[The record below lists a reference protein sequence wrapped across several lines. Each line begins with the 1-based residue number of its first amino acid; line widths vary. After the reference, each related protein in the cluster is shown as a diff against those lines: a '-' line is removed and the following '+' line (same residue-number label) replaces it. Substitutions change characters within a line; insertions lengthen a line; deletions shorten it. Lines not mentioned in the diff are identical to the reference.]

1 MTKAELYQKAC
12 MLPLLPGVYIIRD
25 KSDTIIY
32 IGKAKSLRI
41 RVSQYFREGV
51 PHDNKVSQMIAHA
64 YAFDVIVC
72 QSEFEALV
80 LEASQIKA
88 HTPKYNILLKDDK
101 GYSYIKVTKE
111 PWPRLSFTLQKEDD
125 GAEYLGPYTSSFA
138 ARQMAETAMDAFLL
152 PRCNKRFP
160 QDCGKGRPCLNAH
173 IGKCMAVC
181 SGRISCENYNQAV
194 KSAVHLIRYG
204 KKDILKTLNERM
216 QEASDRLEFE
226 TAALLRD
233 QINAIT
239 KVTAGQKVVVDP
251 DVEMDVV
258 ALAGTPS
265 SVCAAVLRFR
275 EGRLTDKREFL
286 FHDTADIAAVREEF
300 LPRYYLDDEQIPK
313 VIAVDEL
320 PPDSDALQQALN
332 EKRGSEVQ
340 LYVPQRGDKA
350 HLVEMAHT
358 NAVERL
364 ARESGRYA
372 REEKLLD
379 EMAQVLGLPKPPRT
393 IESYDISNWGDGTSV
408 CGMVTFR
415 DGKPYKAGYRKFK
428 MQTVAG
434 TDDYASLAETV
445 SRRAA
450 EYEKYALLAEHGQE
464 SDNYFGQKPDLL
476 LMDGGRGQVSA
487 AKAALAGTRLADV
500 PLYGMVKDDHHRT
513 RAIVDSDGREIA
525 INMNRGTFTFI
536 TAIQDETH
544 RFANAYRKQQ
554 MKQKSYSSTLTE
566 VPGVGPKTAKA
577 LLAQFKSVG
586 AVKEATPDQLENTPG
601 VGKQL
606 AQVLGL
612 SKPPR
617 AIESYDIS
625 NWGDGSSVCGMV
637 TFKDGKPFKAGY
649 RKFKMKTVAGT
660 DDYASLAETVS
671 RRAAEY
677 EKYAAQVENGQS
689 GGNWFGQKPD
699 LLLMDGGRGQVS
711 AAKEA
716 LAGTALADV
725 PLYGMVKDDHHR
737 TRAIVDSDGRE
748 IAINMNRGTFTF
760 ITAIQDETHRFA
772 NAYRKQQMKQKSYSS
787 TLTEVPGVGP
797 KTAKALLA
805 QFKSVGAVKEA
816 TPDQLE
822 NTPGVGR
829 QLAQTIYD
837 YFHQA

>member
-32 IGKAKSLRI
+32 IGKAKRLRI

-101 GYSYIKVTKE
+101 GYSYIKVTRE
-111 PWPRLSFTLQKEDD
+111 AWPRLSFVLQKEEDD
-125 GAEYLGPYTSSFA
+125 AEYIG
-138 ARQMAETAMDAFLL
+138 
-152 PRCNKRFP
+152 
-160 QDCGKGRPCLNAH
+160 PCLNAH

-181 SGRISCENYNQAV
+181 SGKISCENYNQAV
-194 KSAVHLIRYG
+194 KNAVHLIRYG

-216 QEASDRLEFE
+216 LEASDRLEFE

-251 DVEMDVV
+251 EVEMDVV

-313 VIAVDEL
+313 IIAVDEL
-320 PPDSDALQQALN
+320 PPDSEALQRALN

-379 EMAQVLGLPKPPRT
+379 EMAQVLGLSKPPRT

-415 DGKPYKAGYRKFK
+415 DGKPYKAGYRKFRMK
-428 MQTVAG
+428 TVLG

-450 EYEKYALLAEHGQE
+450 EYEKYAALAAQGQA

-487 AKAALAGTRLADV
+487 AKAALAGTSLADV

-513 RAIVDSDGREIA
+513 RAIVDSEGREIA
-525 INMNRGTFTFI
+525 INMNRGTFTLI

-554 MKQKSYSSTLTE
+554 MRRKSYSSTLTE

-577 LLAQFKSVG
+577 LMTQFKSVG
-586 AVKEATPDQLENTPG
+586 AVREATPDQLENTPG
-601 VGKQL
+601 VG
-606 AQVLGL
+606 
-612 SKPPR
+612 P
-617 AIESYDIS
+617 
-625 NWGDGSSVCGMV
+625 
-637 TFKDGKPFKAGY
+637 
-649 RKFKMKTVAGT
+649 
-660 DDYASLAETVS
+660 
-671 RRAAEY
+671 
-677 EKYAAQVENGQS
+677 
-689 GGNWFGQKPD
+689 
-699 LLLMDGGRGQVS
+699 
-711 AAKEA
+711 
-716 LAGTALADV
+716 
-725 PLYGMVKDDHHR
+725 
-737 TRAIVDSDGRE
+737 
-748 IAINMNRGTFTF
+748 
-760 ITAIQDETHRFA
+760 
-772 NAYRKQQMKQKSYSS
+772 
-787 TLTEVPGVGP
+787 
-797 KTAKALLA
+797 
-805 QFKSVGAVKEA
+805 
-816 TPDQLE
+816 
-822 NTPGVGR
+822 

-837 YFHQA
+837 YFHA

>member
-1 MTKAELYQKAC
+1 MTKAELYKKAC

-32 IGKAKSLRI
+32 IGKAKRLKT

-51 PHDNKVSQMIAHA
+51 PHDAKVSQMIAHA
-64 YAFDVIVC
+64 FTFDVIVC

-101 GYSYIKVTKE
+101 GYSYVKVTRGA
-111 PWPRLSFTLQKEDD
+111 WPRISAALQKDD
-125 GAEYLGPYTSSFA
+125 DDADYIGPFTSSFA
-138 ARQMAETAMDAFLL
+138 VREMVETAQDCFLL
-152 PRCNKRFP
+152 PRCNKSFP
-160 QDCGKGRPCLNAH
+160 QDFGKGRPCLNAH

-181 SGRISCENYNQAV
+181 SGKISCENYNQAV

-216 QEASDRLEFE
+216 LEASDRLEFE
-226 TAALLRD
+226 TAALIRD
-233 QINAIT
+233 QIAAIT
-239 KVTAGQKVVVDP
+239 KVSAGQKVVVDP

-275 EGRLTDKREFL
+275 DGRLTDKREFL
-286 FHDTADIAAVREEF
+286 FHDTSDIDAVREEF

-313 VIAVDEL
+313 IIAVDEL

-379 EMAQVLGLPKPPRT
+379 E
-393 IESYDISNWGDGTSV
+393 
-408 CGMVTFR
+408 
-415 DGKPYKAGYRKFK
+415 
-428 MQTVAG
+428 
-434 TDDYASLAETV
+434 
-445 SRRAA
+445 
-450 EYEKYALLAEHGQE
+450 
-464 SDNYFGQKPDLL
+464 
-476 LMDGGRGQVSA
+476 
-487 AKAALAGTRLADV
+487 
-500 PLYGMVKDDHHRT
+500 
-513 RAIVDSDGREIA
+513 
-525 INMNRGTFTFI
+525 
-536 TAIQDETH
+536 
-544 RFANAYRKQQ
+544 
-554 MKQKSYSSTLTE
+554 
-566 VPGVGPKTAKA
+566 
-577 LLAQFKSVG
+577 
-586 AVKEATPDQLENTPG
+586 
-601 VGKQL
+601 L

-612 SKPPR
+612 AKPPR

-637 TFKDGKPFKAGY
+637 TFKDGKPYKAGY

-677 EKYAAQVENGQS
+677 EKYAELAKNGEPS
-689 GGNWFGQKPD
+689 SNWFGQKPD

-787 TLTEVPGVGP
+787 TLTEIPGIGP

-816 TPDQLE
+816 TPEQLE

-829 QLAQTIYD
+829 QTAQTIYE
-837 YFHQA
+837 YFHA

>member
-1 MTKAELYQKAC
+1 MTKAELYKKAC

-32 IGKAKSLRI
+32 IGKAKRLRI

-111 PWPRLSFTLQKEDD
+111 EWPRLSFTLQKEED
-125 GAEYLGPYTSSFA
+125 GAEYIGPYTSSFA

-181 SGRISCENYNQAV
+181 SGKISCENYNQAV

-204 KKDILKTLNERM
+204 KKDILKTLHERM
-216 QEASDRLEFE
+216 MEASDRLEFE

-258 ALAGTPS
+258 ALAGTPN

-286 FHDTADIAAVREEF
+286 FHDTADIAAAREEF

-320 PPDSDALQQALN
+320 PLDSDALQQALTD
-332 EKRGSEVQ
+332 KRGSEVQ

-350 HLVEMAHT
+350 HLIEMAHT

-372 REEKLLD
+372 REEKLLG
-379 EMAQVLGLPKPPRT
+379 E
-393 IESYDISNWGDGTSV
+393 
-408 CGMVTFR
+408 
-415 DGKPYKAGYRKFK
+415 
-428 MQTVAG
+428 
-434 TDDYASLAETV
+434 
-445 SRRAA
+445 
-450 EYEKYALLAEHGQE
+450 
-464 SDNYFGQKPDLL
+464 
-476 LMDGGRGQVSA
+476 
-487 AKAALAGTRLADV
+487 
-500 PLYGMVKDDHHRT
+500 
-513 RAIVDSDGREIA
+513 
-525 INMNRGTFTFI
+525 
-536 TAIQDETH
+536 
-544 RFANAYRKQQ
+544 
-554 MKQKSYSSTLTE
+554 
-566 VPGVGPKTAKA
+566 
-577 LLAQFKSVG
+577 
-586 AVKEATPDQLENTPG
+586 
-601 VGKQL
+601 L

-617 AIESYDIS
+617 TIESYDIS

-637 TFKDGKPFKAGY
+637 VFRDGKPYKTGY
-649 RKFKMKTVAGT
+649 RKFKMQTVPGT

-671 RRAAEY
+671 RRAAAYERVHELAAHGCAAVRHGQGRPPPHPRHRGQRRAGDRHQHEPGDIHFHHGHSGRDPPVCQRLPQAADEEKELRLRPDRGARRGAENSQGADEPVQERGCGAGSQHRSAGEY
-677 EKYAAQVENGQS
+677 ARCGAAAGADHLRVFSHLKECTLLRAKRVPEKRRFFEARARIKGCSPLITPNKKALSKKS
-689 GGNWFGQKPD
+689 GGAPVG
-699 LLLMDGGRGQVS
+699 
-711 AAKEA
+711 
-716 LAGTALADV
+716 
-725 PLYGMVKDDHHR
+725 
-737 TRAIVDSDGRE
+737 
-748 IAINMNRGTFTF
+748 
-760 ITAIQDETHRFA
+760 A
-772 NAYRKQQMKQKSYSS
+772 NAFPLFRQ
-787 TLTEVPGVGP
+787 
-797 KTAKALLA
+797 
-805 QFKSVGAVKEA
+805 
-816 TPDQLE
+816 
-822 NTPGVGR
+822 GR
-829 QLAQTIYD
+829 
-837 YFHQA
+837 F